1 MRKPLLIF
9 MALFGCFVSQA
20 QKAKEH
26 SEVVAELVEKI
37 ESIRPTGKQ
46 LRIAVVPFVCS
57 NPADASKA
65 FGEYLTES
73 ITGKL
78 SEKPQAFKVF
88 ERQRL
93 DAVFKENELMLSGM
107 MKPSEALKI
116 GQLLPLDALFSGTYT
131 KLKTYVEVSGRL
143 IDVASGEI
151 MTSYSGRIKMS
162 KNIKTLFEGSTLVK
176 LTDPQPPTAANITI
190 INQITPAQQAAA
202 KSKEEI
208 CKQKVAAFR
217 VYLEDLSTPEK
228 INTAVTEGMK
238 TPFDNRCG
246 QLHFYL
252 IYSLSR
258 YHLYPAS
265 YKNFLAATL
274 DTIAFPVN
282 DERAYEICRY
292 WDDDKHIDEEE
303 WRSGFSAMRKVG
315 NYSLS
320 SYVSYLIGRTEDA
333 SEQLKDRINQLMAL
347 VQNQKLGLPR
357 PMAYNDAFFEVWE
370 GLDKNPDLKI
380 YLYEAFSKN
389 LNVDAKSAPKVF
401 SKLNGLYKDSE
412 RQGDKSKVLSWL
424 IGFFND
430 YSFEKSHEE
439 LYELAFAFQLTTN
452 ETTNQRIRK
461 EYPAPDL
468 KILVDQCKA
477 RFTEYALLSPYN
489 SQKEDRINFCTQN
502 NIPVPGVIPTM
513 TEADNILK
521 GQNLDEQ
528 LRVMKLLVQMKEV
541 SKTLEPPLIALLDRK
556 SLEDKEKMTEIQSLA
571 TEVLGHLK
579 TASPK
584 AIDRMTQ
591 MVTSFNYQEADRAK
605 AALVEIGKPAVQPL
619 IKKLQTTTEQD
630 DGLRY
635 QIILMLGKIGKDA
648 KPAEA
653 TLKSLLQKTT
663 NSDVRYVIEA
673 TLDAIK

>member
-1 MRKPLLIF
+1 MLIF
-9 MALFGCFVSQA
+9 ISLFGCVISHA

-26 SEVVAELVEKI
+26 AEIVTELVEKI
-37 ESIRPTGKQ
+37 ESIKPAGKPF
-46 LRIAVVPFVCS
+46 RIAVVPFVSS
-57 NPADASKA
+57 NPAETSKA

-151 MTSYSGRIKMS
+151 MTSYSGRIKMT
-162 KNIKTLFEGSTLVK
+162 KNIKTLFDAPVASTVTPANPQGS
-176 LTDPQPPTAANITI
+176 TAANITI
-190 INQITPAQQAAA
+190 INQINPTQQVAI
-202 KSKEEI
+202 KTKEEI
-208 CKQKVAAFR
+208 CKQKVQAFR
-217 VYLEDLSTPEK
+217 VWLEDLSTTEK
-228 INTAVTEGMK
+228 INAAVAEGMK
-238 TPFDNRCG
+238 TPFDNLCG
-246 QLHFYL
+246 QLHYDL
-252 IYSLSR
+252 IYSLTR
-258 YHLYPAS
+258 YHLYPS
-265 YKNFLAATL
+265 NYKRFLAATI
-274 DTIAFPVN
+274 DTIAFPTN

-292 WDDDKHIDEEE
+292 WDDDKHIDGEE
-303 WRSGFSAMRKVG
+303 WKSGFSAMRKVG

-320 SYVSYLIGRTEDA
+320 SYVSYLIGRTDD
-333 SEQLKDRINQLMAL
+333 SPEQLKDRLDQLMAL
-347 VQNQKLGLPR
+347 AQNQKLGLPR
-357 PMAYNDAFFEVWE
+357 PMAYNDAFLEVWE
-370 GLDKNPDLKI
+370 GLDKSEELKI
-380 YLYEAFSKN
+380 YLYETFSKN
-389 LNVDAKSAPKVF
+389 LTMDAKSVPKIY
-401 SKLNGLYKDSE
+401 SKLSSLYKESDRSE
-412 RQGDKSKVLSWL
+412 EKSKVLNWL
-424 IGFFND
+424 IRLFND

-439 LYELAFAFQLTTN
+439 LYDFAFAFQLTSN
-452 ETTNQRIRK
+452 ESTKQRISK
-461 EYPAPDL
+461 EYPASDL
-468 KILVDQCKA
+468 KIVVNECKS

-489 SQKEDRINFCTQN
+489 SQKEDRINFCVQN

-541 SKTLEPPLIALLDRK
+541 SKTLEPTLIALLDRK

-571 TEVLGHLK
+571 AEVLGHLK
-579 TASPK
+579 TSNAK
-584 AIDRMTQ
+584 AIERMMQ

-619 IKKLQTTTEQD
+619 IKKLQTISAQD
-630 DGLRY
+630 GGLQY

-663 NSDVRYVIEA
+663 NSDVRYIIEA